1 MGVCQSHEKSQ
12 DCTGDGLRLSCWA
25 PTPPDQET
33 TVVVALRTDEQ
44 QEEGD
49 LEAPAADVCGAAVEA
64 EAVSLGA
71 PRLRTLGRRTEHRFV
86 RGQTPLV
93 PPENTTK
100 TPEEA
105 ESLAAALRSNP
116 NWKVLAP
123 FGEAQINFLVDSAWR
138 EDVPPG
144 RAIMFQGDL
153 DNNTFYVVQSGSF
166 QVSASDPYE
175 VVEIGGQFYLSRA
188 EPMRDMAKDG
198 WIKSGRD
205 APVTRKIGPKT
216 LFGDSSMLYSA
227 PRWTTAIA
235 AEHSV
240 VWVISQSNFRAA
252 QIEVSVAQS
261 TQKSEAD
268 VSLVRESLLKNA
280 NLQRV
285 TPLSARHVEDLT
297 KVAWSLELKAGQVLM
312 RMGDLNAD
320 SLFIL
325 GSGLVELHGQ
335 EPFEVVKDGNALW
348 LERAAHSGRE
358 LCDGSKVVTR
368 AEVGRGIM
376 FGEISMSYCAPRFA
390 TVTAVEDSMLWA
402 IDRSNF
408 QMVQMQAAEDE
419 VLDRVRHLESVES
432 VQSLSK
438 FDKEKMAAVME
449 TMRFGKGETMA
460 VQGEPAHAMFIL
472 LQGRVERVVGK
483 KVAQVYEADPAKGT
497 DCRLSEES
505 LSMTTPKQ
513 AVHKSTLRVVS
524 DVATALVLEREE
536 FQKVWD
542 RLLEAAPAPTFE
554 RFTTSVTKGRD
565 PTPDGIAMNRLSN
578 LGLLGVGSLGLVELC
593 RHQKTGEL
601 YAVKKMS
608 KGLIIRKG
616 YSRSVLEERHVWIE
630 VLSPFVVRLCAA
642 SREEQHLC
650 YVLEFAAGGELSEA
664 YARHKLHGCPKH
676 AKYYVAAVV
685 LAISHL
691 HKRKIIY
698 RNLKPQNVMLS
709 AHGRPKITDLS
720 LAKRIA
726 GGYTF
731 TTCGT
736 PTFMAPEILTGAGHT
751 RAVDW
756 WSVGVFAYWLM
767 AGVGPFDSEHP
778 MDVYAMSLRGI
789 ARVEFPAVCCGALK
803 DLIVSM
809 LNPVALDRPA
819 MRQGGIRN
827 VTDHAWF
834 KGFDWK
840 AMRACTVEPPYV
852 PQFSV
857 SPTRW
862 KEDEH
867 PPQVYLQSFA
877 PDAAKLPDPVPTA
890 VVEDWDE
897 DFVTG

>member
-1 MGVCQSHEKSQ
+1 
-12 DCTGDGLRLSCWA
+12 
-25 PTPPDQET
+25 
-33 TVVVALRTDEQ
+33 
-44 QEEGD
+44 
-49 LEAPAADVCGAAVEA
+49 
-64 EAVSLGA
+64 
-71 PRLRTLGRRTEHRFV
+71 
-86 RGQTPLV
+86 V
-93 PPENTTK
+93 PPENTAK
-100 TPEEA
+100 TTEEA
-105 ESLAAALRSNP
+105 ESLAAALRNNP

-123 FGEAQINFLVDSAWR
+123 FGEEQINFLVESAWK
-138 EDVPPG
+138 EEVPPG
-144 RAIMFQGDL
+144 KVIMLEGDL
-153 DNNTFYVVQSGSF
+153 DNTTFYVVQSGSF
-166 QVSASDPYE
+166 EVEASDPYE
-175 VVEIGGQFYLSRA
+175 VVEIEGQFYLSRA
-188 EPMRDMAKDG
+188 EPMRVLAKDG
-198 WIKSGRD
+198 GWIKKARK
-205 APVTRKIGPKT
+205 APELRKVGPKT
-216 LFGDSSMLYSA
+216 LFGDSSMMYSA
-227 PRWTTAIA
+227 PRWTTTISV
-235 AEHSV
+235 ERSV

-252 QIEVSVAQS
+252 QIEVSEAQP
-261 TQKSEAD
+261 TRKSDEDAN
-268 VSLVRESLLKNA
+268 LVKESLLKNA

-285 TPLSARHVEDLT
+285 TPLSARHIEDLT
-297 KVAWSLELKAGQVLM
+297 KVAWSMEFKAGQVLM
-312 RMGDLNAD
+312 QMGDLNAD
-320 SLFIL
+320 SLYIL
-325 GSGLVELHGQ
+325 ADGLVELQGS
-335 EPFEVVKDGNALW
+335 EPFEVVRDGNVSW
-348 LERAAHSGRE
+348 LERAAHTGRE
-358 LCDGSKVVTR
+358 LCDGSRVVTK

-376 FGEISMSYCAPRFA
+376 FGEVSMSYCAPRFA
-390 TVTAVEDSMLWA
+390 TVTAMEDSVVWS

-408 QMVQMQAAEDE
+408 QAVQMQAAEDE

-432 VQSLSK
+432 IKSFSK
-438 FDKEKMAAVME
+438 YDKEKMAAVME

-460 VQGEPAHAMFIL
+460 EQGESAHAMFIL
-472 LQGRVERVVGK
+472 LKGRVEGVVGNR
-483 KVAQVYEADPAKGT
+483 VEQIYEADPAT
-497 DCRLSEES
+497 DTVCRLSEES
-505 LSMTTPKQ
+505 LLVTTPKR
-513 AVHKSTLRVVS
+513 AVHTSTLRVVS
-524 DVATALVLEREE
+524 DIATALVLEREE

-542 RLLEAAPAPTFE
+542 RLLEAAPAPSFE
-554 RFTTSVTKGRD
+554 RFRTSMRKAGD
-565 PTPDGIAMNRLSN
+565 PTPDAIAMTRLST
-578 LGLLGVGSLGLVELC
+578 LGLLGCGSLGPVELC